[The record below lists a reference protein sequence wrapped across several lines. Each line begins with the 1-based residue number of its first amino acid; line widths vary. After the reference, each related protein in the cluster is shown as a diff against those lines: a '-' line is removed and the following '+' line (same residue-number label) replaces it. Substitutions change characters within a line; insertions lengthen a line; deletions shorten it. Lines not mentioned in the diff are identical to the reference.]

1 MSNIAD
7 YLSCFTI
14 FDKEKMID
22 QEIRTRAKSDCCRGH
37 TDPKPNQIWSNM
49 PHSNDYSKFKSIQSW
64 TECKFFTILGLV
76 SKTFSL
82 ALTLK
87 HASSHI
93 FGDFGTLESE
103 ENLSF
108 DNYYHKTKA
117 LSMNGPNDRILERE
131 LEIDGIVS
139 YNAKAHPNW
148 YTQGRKWN
156 CGKLTELSNSKFL
169 GPKRAIKVEE

>member
-1 MSNIAD
+1 MSKISD

-49 PHSNDYSKFKSIQSW
+49 PHSKDYSKFKSIQSW
-64 TECKFFTILGLV
+64 TECKYGLCYFGHFCVGCLTIY
-76 SKTFSL
+76 S

-93 FGDFGTLESE
+93 FDEFGILESE

-131 LEIDGIVS
+131 LEIDGIIS
-139 YNAKAHPNW
+139 YNSKTHPNW

-156 CGKLTELSNSKFL
+156 CG
-169 GPKRAIKVEE
+169 

>member
-1 MSNIAD
+1 MVILTQNQTRFGQI
-7 YLSCFTI
+7 CHIQTI
-14 FDKEKMID
+14 T
-22 QEIRTRAKSDCCRGH
+22 QSLNR
-37 TDPKPNQIWSNM
+37 
-49 PHSNDYSKFKSIQSW
+49 FKVGQNVS
-64 TECKFFTILGLV
+64 FFRISALV

-148 YTQGRKWN
+148 YTKGRKWN
-156 CGKLTELSNSKFL
+156 CGKLTQLSNPYSRL
-169 GPKRAIKVEE
+169 